1 MQIHLSSLFCVDRIQ
16 SLSFFS
22 MIMQT
27 DLAILLFQT
36 KTMSDTGDKNAQ
48 LHLSDQD
55 SAGDTVLVVKQI
67 KGQVCS
73 PISKKKWWLFA
84 FFDIFTLN
92 IPLTSF
98 VFGFLPKDG
107 RLSLCHSGRIIFL
120 AWPCSNE
127 HRDGS
132 GTASCRSEVQLGS
145 KSA

>member
-1 MQIHLSSLFCVDRIQ
+1 MHFRNAVQIHLSSLFCVDRIQ

-73 PISKKKWWLFA
+73 PISKK
-84 FFDIFTLN
+84 N
-92 IPLTSF
+92 G
-98 VFGFLPKDG
+98 GFLPFSI
-107 RLSLCHSGRIIFL
+107 SLH
-120 AWPCSNE
+120 
-127 HRDGS
+127 
-132 GTASCRSEVQLGS
+132 
-145 KSA
+145 

>member
-1 MQIHLSSLFCVDRIQ
+1 
-16 SLSFFS
+16 

-73 PISKKKWWLFA
+73 PISKK
-84 FFDIFTLN
+84 N
-92 IPLTSF
+92 G
-98 VFGFLPKDG
+98 GFLPFSI
-107 RLSLCHSGRIIFL
+107 SLH
-120 AWPCSNE
+120 
-127 HRDGS
+127 
-132 GTASCRSEVQLGS
+132 
-145 KSA
+145 